1 MQYFHLFQIVRF
13 HHEKIAVVR
22 QTFTVLSLPV
32 SLIAEIT
39 EILRR
44 EGKRDKKST
53 RRSTE
58 WFGAVL
64 M

>member
-1 MQYFHLFQIVRF
+1 MRSLKV
-13 HHEKIAVVR
+13 AVVR
-22 QTFTVLSLPV
+22 QTFTVLSLPD

-53 RRSTE
+53 RRSTKLQLASKP
-58 WFGAVL
+58 FY
-64 M
+64 